1 MSPPLVLVVEDDA
14 VVRESCR
21 QTLERSGWRV
31 VTAPDGFSALKA
43 LRLREPDL
51 VVLDLRM
58 PGMDGLDL
66 LQHVKVDRPHLDVIV
81 ITGYSSVGSAVE
93 CMRLG
98 AYDYLPKPFDP
109 DTLRLAVGRALEK
122 RRLAEE
128 NRELRRELAGVRD
141 QLVGDSLGMRRVRDL
156 IERVAPSD
164 STVLVLGESG
174 TGKELVARAI
184 HRQSPRR
191 GKPFITVDCG
201 SFAESLCESEL
212 FGHVKGAFTGA
223 TNHRAGRFEL
233 ADGGTVFLDEVGNVV
248 PAVQAKLLRVLQER
262 EIARVGSSD
271 PIPVDVRIIAATNQ
285 DLEAARRAG
294 SFREDLYYRLSVVQI
309 PVPPL
314 RARLGDIPLLADRL
328 IRRLADRRGL
338 APRPLSPDGLAVL
351 MRHAWPG
358 NVRELENALER
369 ALLLAEGAELGAKD
383 LELIEATTA
392 EPARPADED
401 LSLATVEKAQIRRAL
416 DATGGRVGEAAS
428 LLGIDRK
435 TLRRKIQDL
444 DRE

>member
-1 MSPPLVLVVEDDA
+1 MSAPLVLVVEDDA
-14 VVRESCR
+14 VVRESCQ

-31 VTAPDGFSALKA
+31 ATACDGFSALKA
-43 LRLREPDL
+43 LRLREPAL

-66 LQHVKVDRPHLDVIV
+66 LQHIKVDRPHLDVIV
-81 ITGYSSVGSAVE
+81 ITAYSSVGSAVE

-98 AYDYLPKPFDP
+98 AYDYLPKPFEP
-109 DTLRLAVGRALEK
+109 DALRLAVGRALEK
-122 RRLAEE
+122 RRLADE
-128 NRELRRELAGVRD
+128 NRELRRELADSRD
-141 QLVGDSLGMRRVRDL
+141 LLVGESPGIRSVRDL

-164 STVLVLGESG
+164 SNVLVLGESG

-191 GKPFITVDCG
+191 GKPFVTVDCG

-223 TNHRAGRFEL
+223 TNNRAGRFEV
-233 ADGGTVFLDEVGNVV
+233 ADGGTVFLDEVGNMV
-248 PAVQAKLLRVLQER
+248 PAIQAKLLRVLQER
-262 EIARVGSSD
+262 EIARVGSSE

-314 RARLGDIPLLADRL
+314 RMRRGDIPLLADCL
-328 IRRLADRRGL
+328 IRRLARRRGL

-351 MRHAWPG
+351 VRYPWPG

-369 ALLLAEGAELGAKD
+369 ALLLAEGAALGSRD
-383 LELIEATTA
+383 LGFLEGQAS
-392 EPARPADED
+392 EPPPSDDED
-401 LSLATVEKAQIRRAL
+401 LSLAAMEKVQIRRAL
-416 DATGGRVGEAAS
+416 DATGGRVGEAAAR
-428 LLGIDRK
+428 LGIDRK
-435 TLRRKIQDL
+435 TLRRKIQEF
-444 DRE
+444 DR

>member
-14 VVRESCR
+14 VVRESCQ

-31 VTAPDGFSALKA
+31 VTACDGFSALKA

-51 VVLDLRM
+51 VILDLRM
-58 PGMDGLDL
+58 PGMDGLDF

-81 ITGYSSVGSAVE
+81 ITAYSSVGSAVE

-109 DTLRLAVGRALEK
+109 DALRLAVGRALEK
-122 RRLAEE
+122 RRLADE
-128 NRELRRELAGVRD
+128 NRELRRELADSREL
-141 QLVGDSLGMRRVRDL
+141 LVGESPGMRRVRDL
-156 IERVAPSD
+156 IGRVAPSD
-164 STVLVLGESG
+164 SNVLVLGESG

-184 HRQSPRR
+184 HRLSPRR
-191 GKPFITVDCG
+191 GRPFVTVDCG

-223 TNHRAGRFEL
+223 TNHRAGRFEV
-233 ADGGTVFLDEVGNVV
+233 ADGGTVFLDEVGNVS
-248 PAVQAKLLRVLQER
+248 PAIQGKLLRVLQER
-262 EIARVGSSD
+262 EIARVGSSE
-271 PIPVDVRIIAATNQ
+271 PIPVDVRIVAATNQ

-294 SFREDLYYRLSVVQI
+294 AFREDLYYRLSVVQI
-309 PVPPL
+309 AVPAL
-314 RARLGDIPLLADRL
+314 RTRLSDVPLLADCL

-338 APRPLSPDGLAVL
+338 APRPLAPDGLAVL
-351 MRHAWPG
+351 MRHSWPG

-369 ALLLAEGAELGAKD
+369 ALLLAEGAELGARD
-383 LELIEATTA
+383 LEFIGAQTA
-392 EPARPADED
+392 APTAPDEQD
-401 LSLATVEKAQIRRAL
+401 LSLVTMEKAQIRRAL

-428 LLGIDRK
+428 RLGIDRK
-435 TLRRKIQDL
+435 TLRRKIHDL
-444 DRE
+444 GR

>member
-1 MSPPLVLVVEDDA
+1 
-14 VVRESCR
+14 
-21 QTLERSGWRV
+21 
-31 VTAPDGFSALKA
+31 
-43 LRLREPDL
+43 
-51 VVLDLRM
+51 
-58 PGMDGLDL
+58 
-66 LQHVKVDRPHLDVIV
+66 
-81 ITGYSSVGSAVE
+81 
-93 CMRLG
+93 MRLG

-109 DTLRLAVGRALEK
+109 DALRLAVGRALEK

-128 NRELRRELAGVRD
+128 NRELRRELADVREL
-141 QLVGDSLGMRRVRDL
+141 LVGDSPGMRRVGDL

-164 STVLVLGESG
+164 SNVLVLGESG

-184 HRQSPRR
+184 HRLSPRR
-191 GKPFITVDCG
+191 GKPFVTVDCG

-233 ADGGTVFLDEVGNVV
+233 ADGGTVFLDEVGNVA

-262 EIARVGSSD
+262 EIARVGSSE
-271 PIPVDVRIIAATNQ
+271 PTPVDVRIVAATNQ
-285 DLEAARRAG
+285 DLDTARRAG
-294 SFREDLYYRLSVVQI
+294 AFREDLYYRLSVVQI
-309 PVPPL
+309 SVPPL
-314 RARLGDIPLLADRL
+314 RTRLGDIPALADCL
-328 IRRLADRRGL
+328 IRRLADRRRL

-351 MRHAWPG
+351 MRHTWPG

-369 ALLLAEGAELGAKD
+369 ALLLAEGAELGARD
-383 LELIEATTA
+383 LEFVQGPTA
-392 EPARPADED
+392 PPARSDDED
-401 LSLATVEKAQIRRAL
+401 LSLARMEKAQIRRAL
-416 DATGGRVGEAAS
+416 DAAGGRVGEAAA